1 VAQQLTKRETRHEVL
16 PRKRPTQGR
25 SKKTVEKIL
34 EATRHI
40 LETEGAKALT
50 TILVAEKSDVTV
62 GSIYQYFPTKHAIV
76 YSLYTSWLDEIITHM
91 DKIISAGGKPSSILQ
106 QIFQTFVEQDETSH
120 LSRELSIAMTAH
132 PNLLEVE
139 AAHQHRI
146 SQRIV
151 ALLARLTDTPEDEQ
165 LYAFAAAFYQLST
178 NLMDTVRDTPTE
190 SRDQL
195 ETWATRTA
203 ASALTNFTKMRA
215 EKASNPDQK
224 NDP

>member
-1 VAQQLTKRETRHEVL
+1 MSQQITKKETRHDVL
-16 PRKRPTQGR
+16 PRKKPTQGR

-40 LETEGAKALT
+40 LKTEGAKALT
-50 TILVAEKSDVTV
+50 TNLVAEKSGITV

-76 YSLYTSWLDEIITHM
+76 YSLYTTWLEEITTQL
-91 DKIISAGGKPSSILQ
+91 DRQISAGGEPSTILQ

-120 LSRELSIAMTAH
+120 LSKELAMAMTAH

-146 SQRIV
+146 SQRIA

-165 LYAFAAAFYQLST
+165 LYAFAVALYQLST
-178 NLMDTVRDTPTE
+178 SLMDTVRDTPAE
-190 SRDQL
+190 SRDQI
-195 ETWATRTA
+195 ETWANKTATA
-203 ASALTNFTKMRA
+203 ALINFTKVR
-215 EKASNPDQK
+215 N
-224 NDP
+224 